1 MLKDFGISI
10 FSLYYHTIVEH
21 FSPIKYS
28 RILYLLI
35 DKIYK
40 LCYTQ
45 NYDLMKIREVI
56 LCKKYIWIRQALL
69 SEGSFCG

>member
-28 RILYLLI
+28 RILYILI
-35 DKIYK
+35 DNIYK
-40 LCYTQ
+40 LLYTQ
-45 NYDLMKIREVI
+45 NYDLIKVREVI
-56 LCKKYIWIRQALL
+56 L
-69 SEGSFCG
+69 